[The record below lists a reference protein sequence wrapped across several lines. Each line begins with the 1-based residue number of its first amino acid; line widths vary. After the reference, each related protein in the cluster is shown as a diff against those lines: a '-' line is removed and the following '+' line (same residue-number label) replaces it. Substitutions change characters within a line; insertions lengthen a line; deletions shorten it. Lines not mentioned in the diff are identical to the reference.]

1 MLLAHALP
9 MGIVGGVLSDLFISG
24 VLKELLIVVLPL
36 GREVAKTS
44 RSESLSPSLLLLML
58 VRLLRLKVVL
68 STCSHLLLQKQWLLL
83 RKFNSTVWSFYVSVL
98 IACDISSSHR
108 LGRTLRHLFHF

>member
-9 MGIVGGVLSDLFISG
+9 MGIVGGVLSDLLVDG

-44 RSESLSPSLLLLML
+44 RSESLSPSLLLML

-108 LGRTLRHLFHF
+108 LGCTLRHLFHF